1 MLIDP
6 LTEEADARIACS
18 KSWYALDPWGPEPT
32 PSRIFSGYCHLYW
45 TSTNPL
51 HAARQS
57 RLSDHWSPT
66 IGFRTTLTLRE

>member
-6 LTEEADARIACS
+6 LTEEAEARIACS
-18 KSWYALDPWGPEPT
+18 KSWFKPA
-32 PSRIFSGYCHLYW
+32 RIFSGYCHLYW
-45 TSTNPL
+45 TSNNPL